1 MKKSN
6 YIFANQRMLN
16 RKNLSVKIMVIA
28 LSVTA
33 ALSAGGMFV
42 SSSAGVPRANP
53 KSLSVGVQKK
63 KAKYFEHIKQIQS
76 ELKNAEKTDI
86 EVKYTPEKQKLRLQK
101 NDSGTKKKKARESA

>member
-1 MKKSN
+1 
-6 YIFANQRMLN
+6 MLN

-42 SSSAGVPRANP
+42 GSSAGVQRANP
-53 KSLSVGVQKK
+53 KSFSVGVQKK

-76 ELKNAEKTDI
+76 ELKNAEETDI
-86 EVKYTPEKQKLRLQK
+86 EVRYTPEKQKLRLQK
-101 NDSGTKKKKARESA
+101 TDSGTKKKKARESA